1 MCVKAREPLVGVVLE
16 LARRNPAH
24 LDAFVRCN
32 SRIFLNPSAV
42 GGDITAPLATQLERF
57 LSGTVSPAFLD
68 AAEVA
73 LRTGVVEG
81 EANGDDMEDDGELL
95 EECWMENPTEV
106 WATIVTSAAQAAKG
120 CVVTPGGQCIG
131 PLPIETWLN
140 LHLPPTLALLRR
152 TVYDPAGQDGQ
163 DSNVLTEAQRRG
175 QQAAVEQLASRLAES
190 LDAIPGPQPVARLLL
205 VLHFWATTFQLSP
218 GEREAGMEAALAAVT
233 RLVEEEPGAEGHLEL
248 QTLAF
253 IAGELAQQD
262 ADALAR
268 ERKRRHEPEAA
279 NEWFGDEE
287 DAEAHAEQI
296 LEVCVRACAD
306 AAAGT

>member
-1 MCVKAREPLVGVVLE
+1 MPHELIE

-32 SRIFLNPSAV
+32 SRIFLNPDAV

-57 LSGTVSPAFLD
+57 LAGSTVSPAFLD

-81 EANGDDMEDDGELL
+81 EANGDGMEDDGELL
-95 EECWMENPTEV
+95 DEQWMENPTEV
-106 WATIVTSAAQAAKG
+106 WATVLREAAHAAKG
-120 CVVTPGGQCIG
+120 CVFTPGGQCIG
-131 PLPIETWLN
+131 PLAIEAWLD

-152 TVYDPAGQDGQ
+152 TVFEPVGPDGQ
-163 DSNVLTEAQRRG
+163 VLTEAQRHG
-175 QQAAVEQLASRLAES
+175 QQLAVEQLASRLAGS

-205 VLHFWATTFQLSP
+205 VLHFWGTTFQLSP
-218 GEREAGMEAALAAVT
+218 GEREMGMAAALACVAQ
-233 RLVEEEPGAEGHLEL
+233 LAQDEPDADGHLAEL

-253 IAGELAQQD
+253 IASELAQQD
-262 ADALAR
+262 TDALAR
-268 ERKRRHEPEAA
+268 ERKRRLEPQAAA

-296 LEVCVRACAD
+296 LDWCVRACAD
-306 AAAGT
+306 AAAGA

>member
-1 MCVKAREPLVGVVLE
+1 MPRESLLE

-32 SRIFLNPSAV
+32 SRIFLNPNAV

-57 LSGTVSPAFLD
+57 LSGSTVLSPAFLE
-68 AAEVA
+68 AAEFA
-73 LRTGVVEG
+73 LRTGIVEG

-95 EECWMENPTEV
+95 DERWMENPTEV
-106 WATIVTSAAQAAKG
+106 WAAIITQAAQTAKG
-120 CVVTPGGQCIG
+120 CVDTPSGQCIG
-131 PLPIETWLN
+131 PLPIEAWLD

-152 TVYDPAGQDGQ
+152 TVFEPAGPEGQ
-163 DSNVLTEAQRRG
+163 VLTEAQRHE
-175 QQAAVEQLASRLAES
+175 QQVAVEQLASRLAGS

-205 VLHFWATTFQLSP
+205 VLHFWGTTFQLSP
-218 GEREAGMEAALAAVT
+218 GEREVGMAAALASVAQ
-233 RLVEEEPGAEGHLEL
+233 LAQDGPDGEGQLAEV

-253 IAGELAQQD
+253 IASELAQQD

-268 ERKRRHEPEAA
+268 ERKRRLEPAAA

-296 LEVCVRACAD
+296 LDLSCSVSCTRSNES
-306 AAAGT
+306 